1 MEYTQNYNLKKPEQD
16 DFYNVEDF
24 NDNADIIDQKL
35 KEIEDKTQNINV
47 TLDTSWLGSAAPYS
61 KSVTATGILETDTPI
76 IDVVMSGTY
85 ATDEA
90 RQEAWGYV
98 YRAVTANNSITFYA
112 NEKPTVELPVQIKVV
127 R

>member
-1 MEYTQNYNLKKPEQD
+1 MEYTQNYNLKKPGQE

-24 NDNADIIDQKL
+24 NENADIIDQKL
-35 KEIEDKTQNINV
+35 KEIEDKTQHINV

-61 KSVTATGILETDTPI
+61 NSVAVTGILETDTPI

-85 ATDEA
+85 STDEA
-90 RQEAWGYV
+90 RIEAWGYI
-98 YRAVTANNSITFYA
+98 YRAVTANSSMTFYA
-112 NEKPTVELPVQIKVV
+112 TEKPSVELPIQIKVV